1 MRTVVSVSMDPV
13 MASRLKESSAELG
26 QSFSA
31 HVCELIT
38 AGEQMGKGLFSVGVD
53 VEREENEPLRANFG
67 SVEHLVKTD
76 RKSEVKLPPVDEI
89 LDDEETTP
97 PDLMTALEESLESI
111 RESSPQKTPAERVY
125 AAVTDTMTSIKD
137 VAETAG
143 VSIEEATETLDYLI
157 DVDGEP
163 IKVKLVAGE
172 WYCWLETSA

>member
-31 HVCELIT
+31 HVCDLIT
-38 AGEQMGKGLFSVGVD
+38 AGEQMENGLFTVGVD
-53 VEREENEPLRANFG
+53 VEREETEPEPLRANFG
-67 SVEHLVKTD
+67 SVEHL
-76 RKSEVKLPPVDEI
+76 LPSVEDVERALDETSGGQPV
-89 LDDEETTP
+89 P
-97 PDLMTALEESLESI
+97 ESRPSAAPAEH
-111 RESSPQKTPAERVY
+111 PKGTPAERVY

-143 VSIEEATETLDYLI
+143 VSVEEATETLDYLI

-163 IKVKLVAGE
+163 IKVKLVAGD
-172 WYCWLETSA
+172 WYCWLES

>member
-38 AGEQMGKGLFSVGVD
+38 AGEQMGKGLFTVGVD
-53 VEREENEPLRANFG
+53 VEREETEPEPLRANFG
-67 SVEHLVKTD
+67 SVEHLVMPDVERALDET
-76 RKSEVKLPPVDEI
+76 SGGQPV
-89 LDDEETTP
+89 
-97 PDLMTALEESLESI
+97 LES
-111 RESSPQKTPAERVY
+111 RPSPALAEQPKGTPAERVY

-143 VSIEEATETLDYLI
+143 VSVEEATETLDYLI

-172 WYCWLETSA
+172 WYCWLETEG